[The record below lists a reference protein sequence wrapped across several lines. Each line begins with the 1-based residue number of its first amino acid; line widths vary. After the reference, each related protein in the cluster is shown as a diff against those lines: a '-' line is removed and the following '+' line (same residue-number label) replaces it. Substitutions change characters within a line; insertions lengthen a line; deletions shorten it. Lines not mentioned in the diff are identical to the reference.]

1 MTAAT
6 QSRQDDAGA
15 EDAIRARVA
24 ARQDELVALT
34 QDLVRIPT
42 VNPPG
47 VVTRTIGFVPFNKA
61 PSVVP
66 ASSDNDGMTS
76 VTPACISTAGS
87 TG

>member
-6 QSRQDDAGA
+6 QSRQDDTEV
-15 EDAIRARVA
+15 EDEIRARVA

-47 VVTRTIGFVPFNKA
+47 A
-61 PSVVP
+61 PSP
-66 ASSDNDGMTS
+66 RT
-76 VTPACISTAGS
+76 
-87 TG
+87 